1 MHFTS
6 KILHTVCLALDT
18 NWEFHTLWHSQI
30 SRYVERY
37 GSWPV
42 WSNHRLKAMGKI
54 LLVVTG
60 KVRGAIAHW
69 SGYAIIYNIVCWQAV
84 HIKLLF
90 LKVPHSFPDWLYFAA
105 VFYIFVITV
114 SHWTFTSDSAPTY
127 PSYTLYEAWPLLFG
141 AFPYSC
147 SHHPVCNFYHKAI
160 LLLGESIDSVLL
172 FQSHIS
178 LGQCAATERM
188 NGILK
193 NHITKLM
200 IEPILS
206 WIKCL
211 HLILQI

>member
-1 MHFTS
+1 MSQQIIPTYWKIERIDSDKGMHFTS

-18 NWEFHTLWHSQI
+18 NWKFHTPWHSQI

-114 SHWTFTSDSAPTY
+114 SHWTFTLRLCPNLPFIYSVWSLAPAFWSL
-127 PSYTLYEAWPLLFG
+127 PIQLFTS
-141 AFPYSC
+141 SC
-147 SHHPVCNFYHKAI
+147 
-160 LLLGESIDSVLL
+160 
-172 FQSHIS
+172 
-178 LGQCAATERM
+178 
-188 NGILK
+188 
-193 NHITKLM
+193 
-200 IEPILS
+200 LS
-206 WIKCL
+206 FL
-211 HLILQI
+211 S